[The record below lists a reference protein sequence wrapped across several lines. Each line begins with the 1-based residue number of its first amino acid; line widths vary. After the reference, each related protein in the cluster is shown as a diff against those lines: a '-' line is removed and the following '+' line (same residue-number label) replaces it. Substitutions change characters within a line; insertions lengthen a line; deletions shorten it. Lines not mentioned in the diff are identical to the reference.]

1 MKDFQK
7 IISFFMVT
15 LIFVLSSYR
24 SEALIFQSVA
34 SGNFNTL
41 IWNQAGLY
49 PTTGDTVVINTGTT
63 VTINGFNTDVL
74 GSVTINSGGNLTI
87 ANNAVAQLV
96 FAGDLVVSGTLI
108 NNGRINMTVPGNFVL
123 GNGAVYDHNPKINIA
138 VDENVFENGVEN
150 FSPTSTLI
158 IRKWAS
164 TALPLA
170 GPTRVTSD
178 IGNLV
183 TSVTGTTWEQRGQFS
198 PNRIKGS
205 LLVTDGVLRMDDG
218 SGATTVLTLNDVTL
232 RGNSAIIF
240 QEGNNRNLTLT
251 MGNFTDSSVLVNQPT
266 IIMNMS
272 LGTLNLT
279 VNGNFITRHDF
290 IAVFDSTFPIR
301 SASVTANIMGD
312 LLIQG
317 SGNKFDFCKQVNAP
331 LTLTVGGNTKIA
343 NNPNYVRFVDSGNGF
358 LNYTTGDLNISAGL
372 KNIFLGGNDLLDASN
387 NPLYPLPTGYAT
399 VNVLNDF
406 NLSGVT
412 NTTILLSPGN
422 VARTKLIVGHDL
434 NSSSASVNFV
444 VANNIGIVNIEIGSN
459 LFLNGG
465 SMNVQANASSNA
477 IDSIAVTRS
486 FIFNSTNP
494 ANFFRGNSG
503 AGNTFIRVLGD
514 FNLMNSGTAANQGV
528 CGTYLNNGNLE
539 FYVAGNFNQSAG
551 AFYGIQDG
559 TGRNTFTVDGTLNQS
574 GGFFKGTHATNI
586 FTAGKSIFTLGGF
599 SFSGGNYIQYNA
611 ANDSVICTVNGDFNV
626 NYTAVTNLVSF
637 IPYLH
642 PVYSNTSPLKLTVT
656 GDMYFGG
663 ANGTF
668 YSSVTQGNELISI
681 GANLTFDNGNNS
693 FNNYPS
699 AVITTTHNVNITVG
713 GNLTC
718 NNGINNFS
726 AGRGDLAG
734 TINGDLI
741 ISGGTL
747 SLKSNSAYNP
757 IIINVLGG
765 FNMTNGNF
773 FYTNNATIP
782 PITTTVTINSDDDN
796 TGDFVHSGGTINFVN
811 NTLNPTVQSLT
822 IKSPNVLLGPS
833 GTIKRNGAGT
843 IASRGALDFARTGTT
858 LFTRLNGHTVD
869 HTVLTVVNGT
879 TLEVISGDVQLTS
892 YVEEFAGQ
900 TLPMLYVSSGATFT
914 LRNNSSVYT
923 TGNFLKSTVQGAS
936 GSRIRIQHTNGF
948 YSGFSSAAI
957 NSSGNMGFLLSSS
970 STVEYF
976 GDDNQIIT
984 GIGMGNAVG
993 GNQKYGVLE
1002 INFGGDPNTEYV
1014 YPTSNGTVN
1023 VRNQLKLTAGQLRLD
1038 DDNDPTNG
1046 GRTII
1051 IENSPNTSITRVAG
1065 YIRAETYDGAS
1076 NVKWMFAADNTPH
1089 IFPFG
1094 LDPTTYIPLTVTS
1107 TGGNAGFITAST
1119 FKTSPANLPYPP
1131 GVGHVNSVATGA
1143 DNSAD
1148 CVDRFWKINQ
1158 SGTSTTFNAVFS
1170 APVAEFPA
1178 IAGPYKAQHY
1188 NYVGG
1193 FWDNPFQGAQAYA
1206 SAGPIR
1212 TVTAT
1217 GVSVTNDWWVLVNQ
1231 NTPLPVELLSFDANC
1246 VKNHHQIKWTTASEL
1261 NNDFFT
1267 LEKSA
1272 DGTEFT
1278 LFRKIEG
1285 SGTVNDSKNYEV
1297 STDDGIAAYYRLR
1310 QYDFNGT
1317 MHDLKTIY
1325 APSCQNDEFKL
1336 LSVNQV
1342 EDIVNAIVSSPDN
1355 IKAEITLFDL
1365 KGALIFKEE
1374 VSLSTGVNSVRL
1386 PINLAKGLYYFQI
1399 INDNQ
1404 VTQGRKFLVN

>member
-15 LIFVLSSYR
+15 VLFVFSSYR

-41 IWNQAGLY
+41 IWNQPGLY
-49 PTTGDTVVINTGTT
+49 PTAGDTVVINTGTT
-63 VTINGFNTDVL
+63 VTIIGINTDIL
-74 GSVTINSGGNLTI
+74 GSVTVNAGGTLTI

-96 FAGDLVVSGTLI
+96 FAGNLVVSGTLI
-108 NNGRINMTVPGNFVL
+108 NNGRIDMTVPGNFVL
-123 GNGAVYDHNPKINIA
+123 GNGAVYDHNPRINIA
-138 VDENVFENGVEN
+138 VDEKVFENGVES
-150 FSPTSTLI
+150 FSPSSTLI

-164 TALPLA
+164 TALPLI
-170 GPTRVTSD
+170 GPTRITSD

-183 TSVTGTTWEQRGQFS
+183 TSVSGATWEQKGQFS

-218 SGATTVLTLNDVTL
+218 SGATTTLTLNDVTL

-251 MGNFTDSSVLVNQPT
+251 MGNFTDSSTLSTQPT

-272 LGTLNLT
+272 LGALNLT
-279 VNGNFITRHDF
+279 VNGHFITRHDF
-290 IAVFDSTFPIR
+290 IAVYDSTFPIR
-301 SASVTANIMGD
+301 SASVIANIMGD
-312 LLIQG
+312 LFIQG

-343 NNPNYVRFVDSGNGF
+343 GNPNYVRFVDSGNGF

-372 KNIFLGGNDLLDASN
+372 KNVFLGGNDALDASN
-387 NPLYPLPTGYAT
+387 APLFPLPTSYAT
-399 VNVLNDF
+399 INVLNDF

-412 NTTILLSPGN
+412 NTTIMLSPGN
-422 VARTKLIVGHDL
+422 VARTMLIVGHDL
-434 NSSSASVNFV
+434 TSSASTVNFV
-444 VANNIGIVNIEIGSN
+444 VSNSIGIVNVGINSN
-459 LFLNGG
+459 LMLNGG

-477 IDSIAVTRS
+477 IDSISVTRS
-486 FIFNSTNP
+486 FVFNSTNP
-494 ANFFRGNSG
+494 SNFFRGNSG
-503 AGNTFIRVLGD
+503 AGNTYIHIFGD
-514 FNLMNSGTAANQGV
+514 FNLMNSGTATNQGV

-539 FYVAGNFNQSAG
+539 FHVGGNFNLNAG

-559 TGRNTFTVDGTLNQS
+559 TGRNTFSVDGTLNQS
-574 GGFFKGTHATNI
+574 GGFFKGTHAPNI
-586 FTAGKSIFTLGGF
+586 FTAGKSIFTLGAF
-599 SFSGGNYIQYNA
+599 NFTGGNYIQYNA
-611 ANDSVICTVNGDFNV
+611 ANDSVICTVNGDFTV
-626 NYTAVTNLVSF
+626 NYSAVSNLVSF

-642 PVYSNTSPLKLTVT
+642 PVYSNTAPLKLTVS
-656 GDMYFGG
+656 GVMSFDG

-668 YSSVTQGNELISI
+668 YSSVTQGNEVITLDSNLIF
-681 GANLTFDNGNNS
+681 NNGNNS

-699 AVITTTHNVNITVG
+699 AVVTTTHNVSITIA

-726 AGRGDLAG
+726 AGRGDLTG

-747 SLKSNSAYNP
+747 SLKSNSAYSP

-765 FNMTNGNF
+765 FSMSNGNF
-773 FYTNNATIP
+773 FYTNNATVP

-822 IKSPNVLLGPS
+822 IKSPNILLGPS

-843 IASRGALDFARTGTT
+843 IAARGALDFARTGTT
-858 LFTRLNGHTVD
+858 LFTRLNGHTID
-869 HTVLTVVNGT
+869 HSVITILSGT
-879 TLEVISGDVQLTS
+879 TLEVISGDVQLAS

-900 TLPMLYVSSGATFT
+900 NLPMLYVSSGATFT

-957 NSSGNMGFLLSSS
+957 NSSGNMGFILSASG
-970 STVEYF
+970 TVEYF
-976 GDDNQIIT
+976 GDDNQIVT

-993 GNQKYGVLE
+993 GNQKYGILE
-1002 INFGGDPNTEYV
+1002 INFGGTPNTEYV
-1014 YPTSNGTVN
+1014 YPTNNGTVN
-1023 VRNQLKLTAGQLRLD
+1023 VRNQLKLTNGELRLD
-1038 DDNDPTNG
+1038 EDNDPTVG

-1051 IENSPNTSITRVAG
+1051 IENSPNTSISRTNG

-1076 NVKWMFAADNTPH
+1076 IVKWMFGADNTPH
-1089 IFPFG
+1089 TIPFG
-1094 LDPTTYIPLTVTS
+1094 INSTTYIPLTVTS
-1107 TGGNAGFITAST
+1107 TGGNAGFVSTST
-1119 FKTSPANLPYPP
+1119 FETNPANLPFPP
-1131 GVGHVNSVATGA
+1131 GVGHVNSAATGA

-1158 SGTSTTFNAVFS
+1158 SGSSTTFNAVFS

-1178 IAGPYKAQHY
+1178 IAGTYKAQHY
-1188 NYVGG
+1188 NYAGG
-1193 FWDNPFQGAQAYA
+1193 FWDNPFQGAQSYNAVGA
-1206 SAGPIR
+1206 VRSV
-1212 TVTAT
+1212 TVTGLSTA
-1217 GVSVTNDWWVLVNQ
+1217 NDWWVLVNE

-1246 VKNHHQIKWTTASEL
+1246 INNRHQIKWTTASEL

-1267 LEKSA
+1267 IEKSSN
-1272 DGTEFT
+1272 GNEFT
-1278 LFRKIEG
+1278 FFRKIQG
-1285 SGTVNDSKNYEV
+1285 SGTINDTKTYTV
-1297 STDDGIAAYYRLR
+1297 SAEDGIAEYYKLK
-1310 QYDFNGT
+1310 QFDFNGT
-1317 MHDLKTIY
+1317 MHELKTIY
-1325 APSCQNDEFKL
+1325 APSCQNDMFKL

-1342 EDIVNAIVSSPDN
+1342 EEVVNSIISSPDN
-1355 IKAEITLFDL
+1355 VKAEITLFDL
-1365 KGALIFKEE
+1365 KGILVFKEE
-1374 VSLSTGVNSVRL
+1374 VSLTTGINSVRL